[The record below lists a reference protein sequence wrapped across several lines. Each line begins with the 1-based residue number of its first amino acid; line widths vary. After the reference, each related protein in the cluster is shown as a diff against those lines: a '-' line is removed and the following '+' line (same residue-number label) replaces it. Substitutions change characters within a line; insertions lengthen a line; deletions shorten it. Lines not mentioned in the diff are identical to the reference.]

1 MMGYDWGM
9 WGFGWIAMLLFWV
22 VVLGGFVWLVL
33 ALSRQGDRPAPGET
47 RRTAVQMLEE
57 RLARLEIDV
66 QEFEDRK
73 AAIQGKG

>member
-1 MMGYDWGM
+1 MGYDWGM

-33 ALSRQGDRPAPGET
+33 ALSREGDRSAPRGT
-47 RRTAVQMLEE
+47 QRTAVQMLEE

-66 QEFEDRK
+66 QDFEERK